1 VAEAMDRVGNAR
13 WRRGRLHRTGR
24 WISAGQQRRHQ
35 GSRLGFFGLSG
46 AAVGEGDSGGLWV

>member
-46 AAVGEGDSGGLWV
+46 AAVGEGDSGGL